1 MLFPEVKLGEMMIS
15 FFYLFSPFAL
25 ALICKGLIKE
35 RLFSD
40 LLFSSFLFI
49 GVGIQGVLTGIIQIA
64 APEIVVSYVDW
75 PLSPFILELGMANL
89 SYGIL
94 GIISPWL
101 DPGWKNATGI
111 GYSLFLIFTGVGHV
125 IDIFSNGPSSG
136 NFGGFLFTDLLIPII
151 IFALIQYRKHDSSRR
166 ISSS

>member
-1 MLFPEVKLGEMMIS
+1 MLLPEASLGEIMIS
-15 FFYLFSPFAL
+15 FSYLFLPFAS
-25 ALICKGLIKE
+25 AYICKALKKD

-49 GVGIQGVLTGIIQIA
+49 GVGVQGVLTGIIQII
-64 APEIVVSYVDW
+64 APEIVVSYVGW

-111 GYSLFLIFTGVGHV
+111 GYSLFLIFTGLGHV
-125 IDIFSNGPSSG
+125 IDIFSHGLSPS

-151 IFALIQYRKHDSSRR
+151 IFALIKYRKHDSSRR